1 MSHVLFSFRIGI
13 RRIGTPAIFT
23 LVPCLQS
30 LFPCLILTG
39 TSGCYFRRPHS
50 VRVPLFCRILEAFT
64 SVIHLCPA
72 SIAAH
77 RFEGQ
82 TDERM
87 RPGSSRAHQ
96 RVWLTGSL
104 QTRQVLNPIPS
115 LTLQQNISMRG
126 ANSESFLCARHLS
139 GCFSPEPH
147 KTSTSAVA
155 SGVTLLSNVKNCR
168 RPQNTVVSE
177 RSQSQEAIDCG
188 ISFI

>member
-1 MSHVLFSFRIGI
+1 MGVNKGFPRQDPSASLRRRSFN
-13 RRIGTPAIFT
+13 TCVNP
-23 LVPCLQS
+23 S
-30 LFPCLILTG
+30 LSLPG
-39 TSGCYFRRPHS
+39 G
-50 VRVPLFCRILEAFT
+50 V
-64 SVIHLCPA
+64 
-72 SIAAH
+72 
-77 RFEGQ
+77 
-82 TDERM
+82 RM
-87 RPGSSRAHQ
+87 RPGSSRAQ
-96 RVWLTGSL
+96 RSVWLTGSL

-139 GCFSPEPH
+139 GCFSSEPH